1 MTLYHALELM
11 VVAAVVGS
19 AAAYVARRFTA
30 RRAAPGA
37 ASDAACGGCKDG
49 CAVKDPRAS

>member
-1 MTLYHALELM
+1 MTLYHALELL

-30 RRAAPGA
+30 RRAAK
-37 ASDAACGGCKDG
+37 DAACGGCKDG